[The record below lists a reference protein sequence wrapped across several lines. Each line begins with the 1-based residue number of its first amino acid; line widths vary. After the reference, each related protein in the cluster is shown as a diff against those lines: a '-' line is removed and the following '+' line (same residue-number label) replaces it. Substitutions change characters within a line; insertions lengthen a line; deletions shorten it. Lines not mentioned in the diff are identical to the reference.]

1 MTVPLS
7 EGGARM
13 FRPIPVICLAAV
25 LLSAVILPGTAAG
38 ASRMESL
45 DSEITSM
52 VDRISES
59 IVSIAA
65 VSGGTGGPGGGAFVS
80 RSVGTGVVFDEG
92 GLVLTTASVVG
103 YASQVEVRTSTGL
116 QLVGEVVGI
125 DPATDLAVVR
135 VEDLRARPAPISKKK
150 NILPGSLVFVI
161 GNSYGKLPSVTMGV
175 ISNAPSPL
183 GEDGGEEM
191 LRMSVPVNPGNTG
204 APILSAGGEVIGL
217 LVGRLSMQPMS
228 YTMRIRE
235 GGVHDF
241 AQVVQPSNMSVGLP
255 AYRLRAIAEE
265 IVEEGG
271 KRPGY
276 LGVRVVEADIAGDEE
291 GGGIETIEGVVVTS
305 VVPGSPAESIG
316 LEAGDII
323 WRFGSETVLTSASLR
338 DRVSSS
344 APGSLVNITF
354 KRGSRQIDENVR
366 IASRSPEQL
375 RQAQFMVQPEEIDI
389 RIEMIQRE
397 IDRMEKE
404 LKRLREAR

>member
-1 MTVPLS
+1 
-7 EGGARM
+7 M

-291 GGGIETIEGVVVTS
+291 GGGVETIEGVVVTS

>member
-1 MTVPLS
+1 MLRV
-7 EGGARM
+7 
-13 FRPIPVICLAAV
+13 FPVTCLAAM
-25 LLSAVILPGTAAG
+25 LISALVLPGTGTA

-65 VSGGTGGPGGGAFVS
+65 ISKGTGGPATGAFVS
-80 RSVGTGVVFDEG
+80 RSVGTGVVFDED

-103 YASQVEVRTSTGL
+103 YASQVEVGTSSGL
-116 QLVGEVVGI
+116 NLVGEVVGI
-125 DPATDLAVVR
+125 DPATDLAVIR
-135 VEDLRARPAPISKKK
+135 VENLRARPAPISDRK

-161 GNSYGKLPSVTMGV
+161 GNSYGKLPSVAMGV
-175 ISNAPSPL
+175 ISSAPSPL

-204 APILSAGGEVIGL
+204 SPILSAGGEVIGL

-276 LGVRVVEADIAGDEE
+276 LGVRVVEAEPAGDEE
-291 GGGIETIEGVVVTS
+291 GGDIEAIEGVVVTS
-305 VVPGSPAESIG
+305 VVAGSPAESIG

-323 WRFGSETVLTSASLR
+323 WKFGSDTLLTSAALR
-338 DRVSSS
+338 EMVSSS
-344 APGSLVNITF
+344 PPGSLVNITF
-354 KRGSRQIDENVR
+354 RRGDQHINENVR
-366 IASRSPEQL
+366 ITSRSPEQL
-375 RQAQFMVQPEEIDI
+375 RQVQHMVKPEEIDI
-389 RIEMIQRE
+389 RIQMIQHE
-397 IDRMEKE
+397 IERMEKE
-404 LKRLREAR
+404 LKRLKEAR